1 MVLQSAIRHLLST
14 ATRSWRVG
22 AAEHTAARS
31 HFYSHASLSFRASWS
46 RANVSPPYPFFAGGA
61 LKAVRPVRFCCCAL
75 STLSNSF
82 DEGPGCFSSSIRSVL
97 QSSVQRLHSRRQV
110 SACTPVVRCGNF
122 IGGPHE
128 IGATEH
134 IVRMS
139 IKWCYRAHCVTTL
152 CEALAVLD
160 PVGTRKF

>member
-31 HFYSHASLSFRASWS
+31 HFYSRASLSFRASWS
-46 RANVSPPYPFFAGGA
+46 RANVSPPYLFFAGGA
-61 LKAVRPVRFCCCAL
+61 LKAVRPVRSFAL
-75 STLSNSF
+75 
-82 DEGPGCFSSSIRSVL
+82 
-97 QSSVQRLHSRRQV
+97 QSRRQFG
-110 SACTPVVRCGNF
+110 ACTPVVRFGNF
-122 IGGPHE
+122 IGEPYE

-139 IKWCYRAHCVTTL
+139 IKWCYRAHCMTTL
-152 CEALAVLD
+152 CDLGSCGDPQVRGVEKEVLQHCSITE
-160 PVGTRKF
+160 P